1 MLDRLDGKD
10 MLFKMAIPV
19 LGDDSRFEKLDEELL
34 EATAAA
40 NVFFMLRTSELRDE
54 LIRELADV
62 YVTTM
67 AYIAGDAH
75 RQHVFWGKVDVG
87 MERLANA
94 MRCVDSTGVK

>member
-10 MLFKMAIPV
+10 MLFKMAVPV
-19 LGDDSRFEKLDEELL
+19 LGDDLRFEKLDEELL

-67 AYIAGDAH
+67 AYIAGDSH
-75 RQHVFWGKVDVG
+75 REHVFWSKVDVG
-87 MERLANA
+87 LGRLENA
-94 MRCVDSTGVK
+94 IRCVGVA